1 MPKTTLTVKA
11 YVLDEMNRILEG
23 PGLEDTDKDGVIQT
37 FTAQFDDGC
46 FADIKVCNG
55 DTLWIDAVLFTP
67 NGGEIAVMEPQEGP
81 LDGEYEW
88 EVDGRTYRLALRS
101 R

>member
-1 MPKTTLTVKA
+1 MESSRRSRLSSMMVASLTSRSA
-11 YVLDEMNRILEG
+11 TGTRSGSN
-23 PGLEDTDKDGVIQT
+23 
-37 FTAQFDDGC
+37 
-46 FADIKVCNG
+46 
-55 DTLWIDAVLFTP
+55 AVLFTP